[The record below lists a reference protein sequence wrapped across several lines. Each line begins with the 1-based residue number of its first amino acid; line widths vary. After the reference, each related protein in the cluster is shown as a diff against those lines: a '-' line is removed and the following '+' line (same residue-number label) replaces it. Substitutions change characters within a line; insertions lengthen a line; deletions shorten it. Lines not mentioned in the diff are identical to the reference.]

1 MARSMGSKRSARSR
15 IATASLAIHFT
26 RRPLASLSCAV
37 GGTKSRAS
45 ISARLWRWRAIR
57 WNADSSI
64 SALAN
69 ASEAIRHRRQ
79 LWNPQIVCIEKS
91 QADKR
96 SPDLIR
102 GRTPNASLAAPTP
115 RQWPEKKLSAA
126 ASFKRLEGRR
136 TELMTNKSHAITI
149 SLFRIGVLAVQIA
162 VSPSAAAQSTA
173 GAGSQQPALMDRER
187 EIAL

>member
-1 MARSMGSKRSARSR
+1 MVRSVGSKQLARSR

-26 RRPLASLSCAV
+26 RRPLVSLSCAV

-45 ISARLWRWRAIR
+45 TSARLWRWRAIR

-79 LWNPQIVCIEKS
+79 FWNPQIVCIEKS

-102 GRTPNASLAAPTP
+102 GQAPNASLAALLQGYGP
-115 RQWPEKKLSAA
+115 KKLSA
-126 ASFKRLEGRR
+126 
-136 TELMTNKSHAITI
+136 
-149 SLFRIGVLAVQIA
+149 
-162 VSPSAAAQSTA
+162 
-173 GAGSQQPALMDRER
+173 
-187 EIAL
+187 